1 MWIPKDKVLHL
12 SVGAAVAVFSAA
24 VYSALHVVF
33 GYPLA
38 GLPGAV
44 AIAGVVAGATK
55 EATDWLDNRTNPGM
69 HVVEALDVLAT
80 AAPGLVAAVLLHWA
94 RL

>member
-1 MWIPKDKVLHL
+1 
-12 SVGAAVAVFSAA
+12 
-24 VYSALHVVF
+24 
-33 GYPLA
+33 
-38 GLPGAV
+38 V